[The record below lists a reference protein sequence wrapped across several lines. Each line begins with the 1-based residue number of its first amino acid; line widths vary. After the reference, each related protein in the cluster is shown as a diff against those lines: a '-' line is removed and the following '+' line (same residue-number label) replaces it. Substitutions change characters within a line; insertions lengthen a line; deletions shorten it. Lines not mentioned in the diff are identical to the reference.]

1 MVVIGQSTSFVNNQI
16 DEAALTTRSPETT
29 ALTIIDNLRGFSF
42 EEGNTHG
49 FDDWSTTVAIRG
61 FQLNLSNRQIGTTID
76 GVANGNSG
84 YGGGAKAGGYTDTD
98 TATDALTGLSFD
110 FVAKNATDG
119 PSQSSMPGNAAY
131 FGVLRKISIIVLAD
145 F

>member
-1 MVVIGQSTSFVNNQI
+1 MVVIGQSTIFVNNQI
-16 DEAALTTRSPETT
+16 NEEALTTRSPETT

-42 EEGNTHG
+42 EEGDTHG

-84 YGGGAKAGGYTDTD
+84 YGGGAKAGRFCRYRHCDRC
-98 TATDALTGLSFD
+98 AYWSVLRS
-110 FVAKNATDG
+110 VAKNATDG
-119 PSQSSMPGNAAY
+119 PSLSSMPGNAAY
-131 FGVLRKISIIVLAD
+131 FGVLRTISIIVQAD

>member
-1 MVVIGQSTSFVNNQI
+1 MVVIGQSTIFVNNQI

-29 ALTIIDNLRGFSF
+29 ALTIIDNLQGFSF
-42 EEGNTHG
+42 EEGGTHG

-110 FVAKNATDG
+110 FVAKNATDR

-131 FGVLRKISIIVLAD
+131 SGVLRTISIIVQAD

>member
-1 MVVIGQSTSFVNNQI
+1 MLKKLGYVTILTLTITGSTGVWAQEVTEEVVVIGQSTIFVNNQI

-42 EEGNTHG
+42 EEGDTHG
-49 FDDWSTTVAIRG
+49 FDDWSTTVATRG

-84 YGGGAKAGGYTDTD
+84 
-98 TATDALTGLSFD
+98 
-110 FVAKNATDG
+110 
-119 PSQSSMPGNAAY
+119 
-131 FGVLRKISIIVLAD
+131 
-145 F
+145 

>member
-1 MVVIGQSTSFVNNQI
+1 MVVIGQTTIFVNNQI
-16 DEAALTTRSPETT
+16 DEAALTTRSPKTT
-29 ALTIIDNLRGFSF
+29 ALTIIDNLRGFSL

-84 YGGGAKAGGYTDTD
+84 YGGGAKAGRYTDTD
-98 TATDALTGLSFD
+98 TVTDALTGLSFD

-119 PSQSSMPGNAAY
+119 PSLSSMPGNAAY
-131 FGVLRKISIIVLAD
+131 FGVLRTISIIV
-145 F
+145 

>member
-1 MVVIGQSTSFVNNQI
+1 MVVIGQSTIFVNNQI

-42 EEGNTHG
+42 EEGDTHG

-110 FVAKNATDG
+110 PWPKT
-119 PSQSSMPGNAAY
+119 Q
-131 FGVLRKISIIVLAD
+131 
-145 F
+145 